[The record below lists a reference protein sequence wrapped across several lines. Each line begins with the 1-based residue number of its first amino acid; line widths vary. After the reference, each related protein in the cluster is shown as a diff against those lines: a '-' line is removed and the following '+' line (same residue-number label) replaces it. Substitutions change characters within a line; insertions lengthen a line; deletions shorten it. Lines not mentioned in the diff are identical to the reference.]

1 MQERKSESPYA
12 LFLERIPEDI
22 KHALLYES
30 PLTPNIIS
38 ARTGYNWRT
47 VKKYLDSMAREGI
60 VKEQRVGRLFLYA
73 LEEGVQR

>member
-1 MQERKSESPYA
+1 MQEKSESPYT
-12 LFLERIPEDI
+12 LFLERIPTDI
-22 KHALLYES
+22 KRVLLNES

-38 ARTGYNWRT
+38 TKTGYNWRT

-60 VKEQRVGRLFLYA
+60 VKEQRVGRVFLYA